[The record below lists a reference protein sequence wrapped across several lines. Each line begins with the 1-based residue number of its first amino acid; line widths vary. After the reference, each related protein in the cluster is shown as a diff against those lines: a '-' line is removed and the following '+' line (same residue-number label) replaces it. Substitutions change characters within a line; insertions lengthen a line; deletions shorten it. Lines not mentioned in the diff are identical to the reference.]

1 MQRGWFPFS
10 LAHCVYLSILN
21 SSSDTHSSS
30 RVDLK
35 IPGETRFLSPG
46 SEIQSSSSTL
56 PNESFTKERLTY
68 TFTANTNRHFEV
80 ENMGLGFFLKGEQG
94 NGRESA

>member
-1 MQRGWFPFS
+1 MRWGWFPFR
-10 LAHCVYLSILN
+10 LVHCVYLSIL
-21 SSSDTHSSS
+21 SSSS

-56 PNESFTKERLTY
+56 PNESSTKGRLTY
-68 TFTANTNRHFEV
+68 TFVANTNRHFEV
-80 ENMGLGFFLKGEQG
+80 ENMGFGFLLKGEQG